1 MQSPVN
7 LIAVLLTVSTI
18 AMFSLLRLFNLSDP
32 ECLDKETFEYV
43 VYELNDLDYLWASG
57 LCIAQNSIVFRDIY
71 LQYSV
76 FQCVE

>member
-43 VYELNDLDYLWASG
+43 VYELNDLDYRWASE
-57 LCIAQNSIVFRDIY
+57 LCNNLTWKNNKYHR
-71 LQYSV
+71 LLL
-76 FQCVE
+76 